1 MDMAAAQR
9 MLQGDEFRVWRM
21 DIAEYVQQIATT
33 GDKELLRELNVL
45 AMRSRIT
52 RLDKLKGDTLVEL
65 SKLTK
70 KAEDAIGRFLP
81 RAYKDFYYRGLY
93 EIGKRAGIGVTVNRL
108 DKEKLEA
115 VTRTPWSGKNY
126 SDRIW
131 HNNAELGRTIEQTML
146 TAMHRGSSLND
157 LSRYVAGRMN
167 VGIHNAQ
174 RLVQTELNYVQNRAA
189 LDSIKDAGMRYY
201 RFIATL
207 DNRTSQIC
215 REHDGMVFAVDDADA
230 GYNMPPLHPR
240 CRSTISGSLRGL
252 ADKPIGTRIARDPEK
267 GKTVRYVPA
276 GMKYQ
281 EWKAVYVDKEMS
293 LDTWK
298 QAHTS
303 SIIKAEETVT
313 FTPDMFG
320 SGFTSNKAEA
330 ARTQILCDYLNSVE
344 GVDPDISSLYSKLS
358 EFQQDK
364 PTNIIHRVNK
374 GQERGYCSWDGREVC
389 IPKITKEYAGG
400 KATTITHELGHW
412 LDNYFEKGKG
422 WFTETN
428 KALSEAISK
437 CEIQESSAI
446 PKEILDLSAELR
458 KFDGTLRQEI
468 NDRYLAKRTRL

>member
-33 GDKELLRELNVL
+33 GDKELLCELNVL

-174 RLVQTELNYVQNRAA
+174 RLVQTELNYVQNSAA

-281 EWKAVYVDKEMS
+281 EWYKNYVENPKGLEITDITNQFASQPITPGKVIHDDLYKVGRHKEELLMAAILAENFGGEVHPLTESKSSAVK
-293 LDTWK
+293 
-298 QAHTS
+298 
-303 SIIKAEETVT
+303 
-313 FTPDMFG
+313 TPDYEWNG
-320 SGFTSNKAEA
+320 SLWELKTISTEQA
-330 ARTQILCDYLNSVE
+330 ADTAVRKGLKQIKKKPGGLVIDYIGESLAVE
-344 GVDPDISSLYSKLS
+344 KLL
-358 EFQQDK
+358 E
-364 PTNIIHRVNK
+364 IIDRRI
-374 GQERGYCSWDGREVC
+374 ERGFYHE
-389 IPKITKEYAGG
+389 ITVLLFRKRKLLLARKY
-400 KATTITHELGHW
+400 GH
-412 LDNYFEKGKG
+412 KK
-422 WFTETN
+422 
-428 KALSEAISK
+428 
-437 CEIQESSAI
+437 
-446 PKEILDLSAELR
+446 
-458 KFDGTLRQEI
+458 
-468 NDRYLAKRTRL
+468 